1 MSPKLHLEPAFLC
14 IALHKNKK
22 CKKVKINVLHFFAP
36 IYFAFRR
43 RERDSNL
50 TLNRIYYQHFKEATN
65 SRLTNCSLDFI
76 ALLSDANP
84 YLKLQKNANQ
94 ICSKIASELD
104 ASVIEHQSFT

>member
-1 MSPKLHLEPAFLC
+1 
-14 IALHKNKK
+14 
-22 CKKVKINVLHFFAP
+22 LHFFAP

-84 YLKLQKNANQ
+84 YLKLQKMLIKFVQRLLQNWM
-94 ICSKIASELD
+94 
-104 ASVIEHQSFT
+104 HQSSSINLLLEKCVRFVFRKLEGFAD